1 MLCII
6 LSEEIETRNNVEG
19 MLETVNV
26 NVTR

>member
-6 LSEEIETRNNVEG
+6 LSEEIETRNNVGG